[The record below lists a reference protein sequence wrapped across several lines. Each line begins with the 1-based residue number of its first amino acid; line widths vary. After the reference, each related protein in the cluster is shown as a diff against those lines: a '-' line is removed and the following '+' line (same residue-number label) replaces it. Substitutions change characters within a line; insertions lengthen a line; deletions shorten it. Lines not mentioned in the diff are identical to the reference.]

1 MLCPLRPT
9 PHPATRVAA
18 PSLVSRRLVSRPLV
32 LAPLLLAPLWFA
44 CAPEPGSDATA
55 TQDAA
60 SPDDARAALIAR
72 GEQLELPGEWN
83 PPPGEPIVHHT
94 AGFAKTLC
102 SGVFITGLDPADAA
116 ENVGYFTSPYATR
129 AVVTDTVVDFAT
141 KTVSLTL
148 PSGIVRTAHYY
159 PGQGCITLN
168 VGEDSIHFAPE
179 VVEPHTPDPET
190 TPWPMGDVLPDE
202 PPPAG
207 VDMELIGQ
215 AVDVA
220 MDPEGMTLGFVVTYN
235 GRIIGEA
242 YGEGVDMH
250 TPFESWS
257 MGKSITGTL
266 MAVLI
271 QQGVYKLEQRAPI
284 PEWQEDAR
292 KNIRIM
298 DIMRMSSG
306 IRIVAPLDPDYDP
319 DAGYPDHLYLYTGPN
334 AFKWAATRPQEWM
347 PNTVGRYRNTDPV
360 LTNYL
365 IRLAVEGRG
374 EDYHAFPQRNLF
386 DKLGIRHIIMETDP
400 EGNFLTQGYEFGSA
414 RDWARLGNLYLQK
427 GVWEGEPIL
436 PEGYV
441 EDYAMQVAP
450 AWKADGRPIYG
461 GGFLWKDLGFP
472 IEDDYAA
479 FAGAGGQY
487 TIIIP
492 DRGLVIARLGK
503 YKGARA
509 GGQNLNRAIELILEA
524 VPAEDSEGS

>member
-1 MLCPLRPT
+1 M
-9 PHPATRVAA
+9 HPQAFRRTAA
-18 PSLVSRRLVSRPLV
+18 LSCLFVTSL
-32 LAPLLLAPLWFA
+32 WA
-44 CAPEPGSDATA
+44 CGGGEEAGTADLESPE
-55 TQDAA
+55 
-60 SPDDARAALIAR
+60 DARAALIAR
-72 GEQLELPGEWN
+72 GDQLELPGEWD
-83 PPPGEPIVHHT
+83 PPPGEPIIHHT

-116 ENVGYFTSPYATR
+116 ENVGYFTSPYAER
-129 AVVTDTVVDFAT
+129 AVVTDTVVDYET
-141 KTVSLTL
+141 KTVRLTL
-148 PSGIVRTAHYY
+148 PSGIARTARYY
-159 PGQGCITLN
+159 DSQGCITHSL
-168 VGEDSIHFAPE
+168 GEDGIHFE
-179 VVEPHTPDPET
+179 STVVEPRTPDPAA
-190 TPWPMGDVLPDE
+190 TPWPIGDVLTDE
-202 PPPAG
+202 PFPAEI
-207 VDMELIGQ
+207 DMDLVRQ

-220 MDPEGMTLGFVVTYN
+220 MDPEGMTLGFVVTRD

-257 MGKSITGTL
+257 MGKSLTGTL

-284 PEWQEDAR
+284 PEWQGDGR
-292 KNIRIM
+292 RNIRIM

-306 IRIVAPLDPDYDP
+306 IRIVAPQDPDYTSDM
-319 DAGYPDHLYLYTGPN
+319 GYPDHLYLYTGPN
-334 AFKWAATRPQEWM
+334 AFEWAATRPQQWM
-347 PNTVGRYRNTDPV
+347 PNQVGRYRNTDPA

-365 IRLAVEGRG
+365 IRLGVEGRG

-400 EGNFLTQGYEFGSA
+400 YGNFLTQGYEFGSA
-414 RDWARLGNLYLQK
+414 RDWARLGNLYLQD
-427 GVWEGEPIL
+427 GVWEGEQIL

-441 EDYAMQVAP
+441 EDYAMRLAP
-450 AWKADGRPIYG
+450 AWVADARPIYG
-461 GGFLWKDLGFP
+461 GGFLWRNLGFP

-492 DRGLVIARLGK
+492 ARGLVIARLGK

-509 GGQNLNRAIELILEA
+509 GGRNLNRAIEMILEA
-524 VPAEDSEGS
+524 VPARSSGS